1 MKYII
6 LDPDG
11 NYIQDCYYESEDQ
24 VKNEFENY
32 TTVEPPQPCYAPKF
46 NKEKNEWEDITYEE
60 WLAKQPQQPR
70 EKTETEIL
78 TEKIEMM
85 QKALDDLIL
94 GGDA

>member
-1 MKYII
+1 MRYII

-32 TTVEPPQPCYAPKF
+32 TTVEPPQPCFEPRF
-46 NKEKNEWEDITYEE
+46 NHDTGAWEDITQEE

>member
-32 TTVEPPQPCYAPKF
+32 TTVESPQPCYAPKF
-46 NKEKNEWEDITYEE
+46 NKEKNEWTDITYEE
-60 WLAKQPQQPR
+60 WLAKQPALGV
-70 EKTETEIL
+70 EKSEMEIL
-78 TEKIEMM
+78 QEKLGLM
-85 QKALDDLIL
+85 QQAIDDLIL
-94 GGDA
+94 GGG